1 MRHGLLLAGI
11 TLLWLVGLNIDWDCL
26 VPHCIMG
33 SRDQWE
39 FPLFQT
45 TVTVPLHCRRLPLG
59 LCNGTVKECTVGL
72 DWDLLY
78 LKIAS
83 NIQQKYNFFII
94 TKQGTYVNKCVKSS
108 NWTKFHCSSLNKNTL
123 ETCKNPRPTSGW
135 SELTKSC
142 TTSTMNFHMAYF
154 SWIPQNNAKFKLS
167 CKFGESK
174 CNPC

>member
-1 MRHGLLLAGI
+1 MLVFRCLGPAGSKASADTVMTWKYINPLLVLI
-11 TLLWLVGLNIDWDCL
+11 TSY
-26 VPHCIMG
+26 MYY
-33 SRDQWE
+33 QKK
-39 FPLFQT
+39 FQT
-45 TVTVPLHCRRLPLG
+45 EYDINVFSGFIRH
-59 LCNGTVKECTVGL
+59 
-72 DWDLLY
+72 
-78 LKIAS
+78 IAGY
-83 NIQQKYNFFII
+83 IFII
-94 TKQGTYVNKCVKSS
+94 HGKIGIMNINFVYFKRIKTFKWSWMSPTTCIY
-108 NWTKFHCSSLNKNTL
+108 KNTL